1 MKFYIKN
8 MVCDRCKMAVRYEL
22 TKLGIKPVN
31 VDLGEVELENEL
43 SEIQYQKF
51 SVILKEYG
59 FEIID
64 KSNARIIE
72 KIKNIIIEL
81 VHRSDEE
88 MKINYSN
95 HIENKLKKKYNYLSN
110 LFSEIEGITIEQ
122 FIIFQKIEKVKEL
135 LVYDELSLSEI
146 ADKLGYSSVAYLST
160 QFKKTTGLTPSYF
173 KSVKDKKR
181 LSLDNLK
188 PVNNIKRID
197 QNITEKK

>member
-1 MKFYIKN
+1 
-8 MVCDRCKMAVRYEL
+8 MAVRFEL
-22 TKLGIKPVN
+22 TKLGVN
-31 VDLGEVELENEL
+31 PISVDLGEVELNNEL
-43 SEIQYQKF
+43 TETQYQKF
-51 SVILKEYG
+51 SATLKVYG

-72 KIKNIIIEL
+72 KIKNIVIEL
-81 VHRSDEE
+81 VHRSDET
-88 MKINYSN
+88 MKINYSAY
-95 HIENKLKKKYNYLSN
+95 IEEKLKKKYNYLSN

-135 LVYDELSLSEI
+135 LVYNELSLSQI

-188 PVNNIKRID
+188 PVNNIKRTN
-197 QNITEKK
+197 QNVTRKK

>member
-1 MKFYIKN
+1 
-8 MVCDRCKMAVRYEL
+8 MVCERCKMAVKYEL
-22 TKLGIKPVN
+22 TKLGIKPIS
-31 VDLGEVELENEL
+31 VDLGEVELNNEL
-43 SEIQYQKF
+43 TETQYQKF
-51 SVILKEYG
+51 SATLQEYG

-72 KIKNIIIEL
+72 KIKNIVIEL
-81 VHRSDEE
+81 VHRSDDTI
-88 MKINYSN
+88 KINYSVY
-95 HIENKLKKKYNYLSN
+95 IEEKLKKKYNYLSN

-188 PVNNIKRID
+188 PVNNIKRTN
-197 QNITEKK
+197 QNITRKG

>member
-1 MKFYIKN
+1 

-43 SEIQYQKF
+43 TETQYQKF
-51 SVILKEYG
+51 SATLKEYG

-81 VHRSDEE
+81 VHRSDET
-88 MKINYSN
+88 MKINYSAY
-95 HIENKLKKKYNYLSN
+95 IEEKLKKKYNYLSN

-135 LVYDELSLSEI
+135 LVYDELSLSQI

-181 LSLDNLK
+181 LSLDNLN
-188 PVNNIKRID
+188 PVNNIKRIN
-197 QNITEKK
+197 QNITRKR

>member
-1 MKFYIKN
+1 MTLYIKN
-8 MVCDRCKMAVRYEL
+8 MVCDRCKMAVKYEL
-22 TKLGIKPVN
+22 TKLGVKSIS
-31 VDLGEVELENEL
+31 VDLGEVELNGEL
-43 SEIQYQKF
+43 TETQYQKF
-51 SVILKEYG
+51 SVTLKEYG

-72 KIKNIIIEL
+72 QIKNIIIVL
-81 VHRSDEE
+81 IHRSDET
-88 MKINYSN
+88 MKINYSA
-95 HIENKLKKKYNYLSN
+95 HIEGKLKKKYNYLSN

-146 ADKLGYSSVAYLST
+146 GYKLGYSSTAYLST

-188 PVNNIKRID
+188 PVNNIKRTN
-197 QNITEKK
+197 QNITRKR

>member
-1 MKFYIKN
+1 MILYIKN
-8 MVCDRCKMAVRYEL
+8 MVCDRCKMAVKYEL
-22 TKLGIKPVN
+22 IKLGVKPIS
-31 VDLGEVELENEL
+31 VDLGEVELNGEL
-43 SEIQYQKF
+43 TETQYQKF
-51 SVILKEYG
+51 SATLKEYG
-59 FEIID
+59 FEMID

-72 KIKNIIIEL
+72 KIKNVIIEL
-81 VHRSDEE
+81 VHRSDES
-88 MKINYSN
+88 MKINYSAF
-95 HIENKLKKKYNYLSN
+95 IEEKLKKKYNYLSN

-146 ADKLGYSSVAYLST
+146 AYKLGYSSVAYLST

-188 PVNNIKRID
+188 PVNNIKLT
-197 QNITEKK
+197 N

>member
-1 MKFYIKN
+1 

>member
-1 MKFYIKN
+1 MIMYIKN
-8 MVCDRCKMAVRYEL
+8 MVCERCKMAIKYEL
-22 TKLGIKPVN
+22 IKLDIKPIS
-31 VDLGEVELENEL
+31 VDLGEVELNSEL
-43 SEIQYQKF
+43 TETQYQKF
-51 SVILKEYG
+51 SATLKEYG

-72 KIKNIIIEL
+72 KIKNIVIEL
-81 VHRSDEE
+81 VHLSDDAI
-88 MKINYSN
+88 KINYSLY
-95 HIENKLKKKYNYLSN
+95 IEGKLKKKYNYLSN

-160 QFKKTTGLTPSYF
+160 QFKKTTGLTHSHF
-173 KSVKDKKR
+173 KNVKDKKR

-188 PVNNIKRID
+188 PVNNIKRTN
-197 QNITEKK
+197 QNITRKG

>member
-1 MKFYIKN
+1 MKLYIKN
-8 MVCDRCKMAVRYEL
+8 MVCDRCKMAVKYEL
-22 TKLGIKPVN
+22 TKLGITPIS
-31 VDLGEVELENEL
+31 VDLGEVGLNSELTETH
-43 SEIQYQKF
+43 YQTF
-51 SVILKEYG
+51 SAILKEYG

-81 VHRSDEE
+81 VHRSDET
-88 MKINYSN
+88 MKINYSAY
-95 HIENKLKKKYNYLSN
+95 IEEKLKKKYNYLSN

-146 ADKLGYSSVAYLST
+146 ANKLGYSSVAYLST
-160 QFKKTTGLTPSYF
+160 QFKKITGLTPSYF

-181 LSLDNLK
+181 VSLDNLK
-188 PVNNIKRID
+188 PVNIIKRTS
-197 QNITEKK
+197 QNITIKR

>member
-1 MKFYIKN
+1 
-8 MVCDRCKMAVRYEL
+8 MVCDRCKMAVKYEL
-22 TKLGIKPVN
+22 MKLGIKPIRVY
-31 VDLGEVELENEL
+31 LGEVETEDDLT
-43 SEIQYQKF
+43 EIQYQKF
-51 SVILKEYG
+51 ADILKEYG

-72 KIKNIIIEL
+72 KIKNTVIEL
-81 VHRSDEE
+81 VHGSNETI
-88 MKINYSN
+88 KINYSA
-95 HIENKLKKKYNYLSN
+95 HIEGKLKKKYNYLSN

-135 LVYDELSLSEI
+135 LVYNELSLSEI

-181 LSLDNLK
+181 QSLDNLK
-188 PVNNIKRID
+188 PVNNIKRIS
-197 QNITEKK
+197 QNTTRER

>member
-1 MKFYIKN
+1 
-8 MVCDRCKMAVRYEL
+8 MVCERCKMAVKYEL
-22 TKLGIKPVN
+22 TKLGIKPIS
-31 VDLGEVELENEL
+31 VDLGEVELNSEL
-43 SEIQYQKF
+43 TETQYQKF
-51 SVILKEYG
+51 SATLKEYG

-72 KIKNIIIEL
+72 KIKNIVIEL
-81 VHRSDEE
+81 VHRSDDTI
-88 MKINYSN
+88 KINYSVY
-95 HIENKLKKKYNYLSN
+95 IEEKLKKKYNYLSN

-160 QFKKTTGLTPSYF
+160 QFKKTTGLTSSYF

-188 PVNNIKRID
+188 PVNNIKRTN
-197 QNITEKK
+197 QNITRKR